1 MRQRSFLAV
10 CLLAAVMAV
19 PAVSRAQ
26 MVHDPDR
33 AIRPGENARW
43 QLQLPADWSVDQ
55 VTVDP
60 LGVGLNTFV
69 QRFFHQT
76 FDCPAGVSCWLID
89 LPLDDRL
96 TPGERSL
103 PFTATGAGRTHM
115 LTGRVRVDPA
125 TDDDHDGMPDLWERR
140 EGLEPFDRLATSA
153 PGDDPDGDGV
163 SNIDE
168 FRAGTAPKGRYRQIF
183 GDASAGDR
191 QQMFPVIAGIQ
202 PDSLRGPVRF
212 RFLGDGGRQFLVE
225 TPDGGEGPEILGG
238 GLFGGDVVADR
249 VLAVEVESFQPIAA
263 ERDLTSSTVF
273 HLNATRPAAPST
285 DWHFA
290 TGPTSVPVDV
300 FLLAYNPGS
309 EPVTARFTYYRAS
322 NEAPAVTERVLPP
335 GRTTTWINAD
345 ESRLSGHDFAV
356 SIHADAPILM
366 DRGFRWQPPGRTAP
380 QEQAGPGAAALSA
393 QWYFPHVDARPA
405 STERLVVANPGE
417 QASTLELAVFRR
429 EGEPKVSYVTV
440 DARSRLALRATDL
453 GVGSLAA
460 VRLVTVN
467 GVPFVAEHMQ
477 DGLTP
482 AGRWA
487 WSATGTTDTGTR
499 WAMSLP
505 GEGGH
510 IALLNPSDQDGEVEI
525 AAWYF
530 PTYGTTASRMK
541 VRVPAR
547 RLTLVSLWN
556 DPDNPAGPN
565 IGGLSGQRA
574 DVRSLPRA
582 DGQPGPPI
590 VVGRATVSGALGQ
603 RSARMD
609 PFIAVRVN

>member
-1 MRQRSFLAV
+1 MRRRLPR
-10 CLLAAVMAV
+10 AACVLVSVMAW
-19 PAVSRAQ
+19 PAVGGAQ
-26 MVHDPDR
+26 VVRNPQQ
-33 AIRPGENARW
+33 AVGPGEDARW
-43 QLQLPADWSVDQ
+43 DLQLPAGWNVDQ

-60 LGVGLNTFV
+60 VGLSLNTFV
-69 QRFFHQT
+69 RRFYHQT
-76 FDCPAGVSCWLID
+76 FECPGGVSCWWISMT
-89 LPLDDRL
+89 LDDRL
-96 TPGERSL
+96 PAGERTL
-103 PFTATGAGRTHM
+103 QFDATGGGQTHTV
-115 LTGRVRVDPA
+115 TGRVLVGPA
-125 TDDDHDGMPDLWERR
+125 ADDDHDGMPDLWERR
-140 EGLEPFDRLATSA
+140 EGLEPWDRLGTSA

-168 FRAGTAPKGRYRQIF
+168 FRAGTAPKGRYRLIF

-191 QQMFPVIAGIQ
+191 QQMFPTIQGIQ
-202 PDSLRGPVRF
+202 PDSLRGPVRI
-212 RFLGDGGRQFLVE
+212 RFIGDGGRQYLSE

-238 GLFGGDVVADR
+238 GFFFGDVVADR

-263 ERDLTSSTVF
+263 ERDLTSNVTF
-273 HLNATRPAAPST
+273 HLNATRPSPPSA

-309 EPVTARFTYYRAS
+309 EPVTVRFTYYRAS
-322 NEAPAVTERVLPP
+322 GEAPIVTERVLAP

-345 ESRLSGHDFAV
+345 ESRLSGRDFSVA
-356 SIHADAPILM
+356 IHADAPILM

-380 QEQAGPGAAALSA
+380 QEQAGPGATALSA
-393 QWYFPHVDARPA
+393 QWYFPRVDARRN

-417 QASTLELAVFRR
+417 SASTLEVAVFRR

-440 DARSRLALRATDL
+440 GARSRLPLRAADL
-453 GVGSLAA
+453 GADSLAA

-482 AGRWA
+482 SGRWA
-487 WSATGTTDTGTR
+487 WSAPGTTDTGHR

-510 IALLNPSDQDGEVEI
+510 LALVNPSDEDGEVEI

-530 PTYGTTASRMK
+530 PTYGTYVARTR

-547 RLTLVSLWN
+547 RLTIVSLWN
-556 DPDNPAGPN
+556 DPENPGGPN
-565 IGGLSGQRA
+565 AGGISGQRA
-574 DVRSLPRA
+574 DIRSLPRA
-582 DGQPGPPI
+582 DGRPGPAI
-590 VVGRATVSGALGQ
+590 VAGRATIAGALGQ

-609 PFIAVRVN
+609 PFIGIRRD